1 MFVIYIHNISTYY
14 FLETFDVY
22 SATAESMENGISVTG
37 ELIGNSPAL
46 GCFVVVQCDERNSD
60 HYQALSRN
68 GDESTVSATINV
80 PSMNEVSYTV
90 TVYDLEM
97 DGLPNTMPAEEVDG
111 IRVLPHGIIIRI
123 CYSCCRHICF

>member
-1 MFVIYIHNISTYY
+1 M
-14 FLETFDVY
+14 
-22 SATAESMENGISVTG
+22 TG

-60 HYQALSRN
+60 HYRALLRN

-90 TVYDLEM
+90 TVYDLEEN
-97 DGLPNTMPAEEVDG
+97 GLPNTMPAVEVDG
-111 IRVLPHGIIIRI
+111 IRVSPHG
-123 CYSCCRHICF
+123 